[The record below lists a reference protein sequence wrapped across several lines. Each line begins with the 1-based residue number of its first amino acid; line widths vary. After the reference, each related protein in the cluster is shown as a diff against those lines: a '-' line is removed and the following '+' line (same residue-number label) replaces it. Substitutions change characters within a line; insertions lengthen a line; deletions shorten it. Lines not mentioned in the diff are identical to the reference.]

1 MDKQYKEIDGL
12 FYDERTPEAV
22 CNILSRFYHM
32 SRTGRIAPRLRVWYG
47 DTETGRCWMEEN
59 DITGYVGRSTGPIK
73 IPLLIHNS
81 RSYGGGAIL
90 DHCIIRITAR
100 NPHVNRIDCLYSH
113 PDFHIP
119 TITIEG
125 ASVLFDGE
133 IHANFKTAEQAHRYA
148 AFMAGERMGK

>member
-22 CNILSRFYHM
+22 CKILSRFNELH
-32 SRTGRIAPRLRVWYG
+32 RTGRNSPRLRLWYG

-59 DITGYVGRSTGPIK
+59 DITGYIGRSTGLIK

-81 RSYGGGAIL
+81 RSYGGGVIL

-113 PDFHIP
+113 PNFHIP

-133 IHANFKTAEQAHRYA
+133 IYANFKTAEQAHRYA